1 MPLFW
6 VRHTPISATF
16 RLLDCIQILFFYII
30 LTYNC
35 CYLHYSGTNAAL
47 FILNSFSISII
58 SCPSWIRDWI
68 WLGWLIGAS
77 TYLGPNHGI
86 PPPLRAH
93 YLTSTCSVAMMKFP
107 GSIKKLAMLVW
118 PCIQRGGRGQ
128 ISRRTLTPQMHIF
141 LWSAL
146 IIPPSHSDNKLICN
160 FTFVSSKWNQFVT
173 SKCLY
178 CISHIWIHL
187 CKTLENVTYS
197 GR

>member
-1 MPLFW
+1 MNQGLDLTGLVNWSIYLFG
-6 VRHTPISATF
+6 PK
-16 RLLDCIQILFFYII
+16 
-30 LTYNC
+30 
-35 CYLHYSGTNAAL
+35 
-47 FILNSFSISII
+47 
-58 SCPSWIRDWI
+58 SWD
-68 WLGWLIGAS
+68 
-77 TYLGPNHGI
+77 P

-128 ISRRTLTPQMHIF
+128 VSRRTLTPQMHIF

-146 IIPPSHSDNKLICN
+146 IIPPSHSLICN
-160 FTFVSSKWNQFVT
+160 FRFVSSKWNQFVT